1 MKTKIYFLS
10 ALILCFLMI
19 FLYNLYT
26 PYLSDDL
33 NNLADAREMD
43 SFWHIFRLAY
53 QGYLSVNPRIIGH
66 LLVAFFI
73 SIPKA
78 LFNVLNSG
86 AFVLLIYLIYDN
98 VTFSPPNSHASPVK
112 YDVGLFLF
120 CLLFFWRYSVGFGDT
135 ILWLSG
141 AANYLWPAVIILGF
155 ISLFRRLLA
164 SDKKPGL
171 PALLALIFLGF
182 LAGCCN
188 ENTSGAAILL
198 VLLFI
203 LLKLR
208 ETKRFQAVML
218 VAPISATLGFFFL
231 LLSPG
236 ARTRLSYMADIGSG
250 GDHTGMAAF
259 FSRVYHCLV
268 SIHALFFE
276 LLIILLILTILLIV
290 WQKKW
295 EQVLDSVLPFF
306 IAGMAACFALVLIP
320 PPMPRAYFGA
330 GIFLAIACLRAFA
343 LLFASRA
350 EEKQNNGGL
359 LPAFYCIAFSVL
371 TLWMIFDYPFNL
383 VNLARIEREEN
394 ERIAIIEAAATD
406 GQARVIVPMYRPEFE
421 NRYSYAHRQ
430 DMVADGDYWINS
442 FYENLYGIRV
452 IAVPR
457 AVWDDL
463 P

>member
-1 MKTKIYFLS
+1 
-10 ALILCFLMI
+10 MI

-33 NNLADAREMD
+33 NSLANVREMN
-43 SFWHIFRLAY
+43 SFGNIFKLAY
-53 QGYLSVNPRIIGH
+53 QGYLYVNPRIVGH
-66 LLVAFFI
+66 LLVAAFV

-98 VTFSPPNSHASPVK
+98 VAFSPPNNHAPPVK
-112 YDVGLFLF
+112 CPHVGLFLF
-120 CLLFFWRYSVGFGDT
+120 CLFFFWRYGVGFGDT

-155 ISLFRRLLA
+155 IAFYRRLLA

-171 PALLALIFLGF
+171 PALLALSLLGF
-182 LAGCCN
+182 VAGCCN
-188 ENTSGAAILL
+188 ENTSGAAICL

-208 ETKRFQAVML
+208 ETKRFQASML
-218 VAPISATLGFFFL
+218 VAPISAVLGFGFL

-236 ARTRLSYMADIGSG
+236 ARTRLSYMGDIGSG
-250 GDHTGMAAF
+250 GDHVGAAAF

-268 SIHALFFE
+268 SIHTLFFE
-276 LLIILLILTILLIV
+276 LLVILLILTILLIV
-290 WQKKW
+290 WRKKW
-295 EQVLDSVLPFF
+295 EPVLNTVLPFF
-306 IAGMAACFALVLIP
+306 IAGMTACFALVLIP

-330 GIFLAIACLRAFA
+330 GIFLVIACLRSFA
-343 LLFASRA
+343 LLFTACA

-371 TLWMIFDYPFNL
+371 TLWLLFDYPLNL
-383 VNLARIEREEN
+383 VNLARIQREEN
-394 ERIAIIEAAATD
+394 ERIAIIETAATD
-406 GQARVIVPMYRPEFE
+406 GQVRVIVPMYRPEFE

-457 AVWDDL
+457 AIWDASAWAI